1 MLSPCVRLRRA
12 KQIKFNLVSS
22 SSSKGEGGE
31 KKEGEGEKLKAV
43 RGPEASARRCN
54 FDGLLWLAA
63 SRVGG
68 DGGKAPASL
77 FVA

>member
-22 SSSKGEGGE
+22 SSSKREGGE
-31 KKEGEGEKLKAV
+31 KKAEWKAV

>member
-12 KQIKFNLVSS
+12 KQIKFNLVS
-22 SSSKGEGGE
+22 KGEGGE
-31 KKEGEGEKLKAV
+31 KKAEWKAV